1 MTSYVSLPL
10 YGASIGE
17 RLRLEAG
24 RCSDCGTLA
33 YPQRP
38 VCLHCGG
45 RDFAL
50 ERLAGKGRIHTF
62 TVLAPGGA
70 PAEFDAQQTM
80 TGALAVAVID
90 LAEGVRLTA
99 QIADAPAE
107 SLRIG
112 LPVRAVVRRLYE
124 QEGEIRYGTKFVP
137 DETATS

>member
-1 MTSYVSLPL
+1 
-10 YGASIGE
+10 
-17 RLRLEAG
+17 
-24 RCSDCGTLA
+24 
-33 YPQRP
+33 
-38 VCLHCGG
+38 
-45 RDFAL
+45 
-50 ERLAGKGRIHTF
+50 
-62 TVLAPGGA
+62 
-70 PAEFDAQQTM
+70 M

-107 SLRIG
+107 GLRIG